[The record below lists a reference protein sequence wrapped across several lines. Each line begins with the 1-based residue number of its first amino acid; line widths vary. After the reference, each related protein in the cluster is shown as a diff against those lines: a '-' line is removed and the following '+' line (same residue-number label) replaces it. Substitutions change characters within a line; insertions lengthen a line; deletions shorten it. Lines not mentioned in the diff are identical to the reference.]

1 MIEAEWHDYHSQADF
16 AAAVAERVGEVIA
29 NACDARGE
37 ALIAIP
43 GGRSPV
49 PTFERLGDSAIDW
62 SRVTIVPTDDRLVS
76 TMSPFSNFALIA
88 RHFQPKG
95 ALIVPM
101 VGDRVTDYAGAG
113 ILANARLSDL
123 RWPPDLVWLGVGTDG
138 HTASIFP
145 GPDYED
151 ALDGPPARRALGV
164 LPDPLPPEAPVARVT
179 LTGPAIA
186 SARSLLLTLTGLE
199 KRAVLKR
206 ALEQGSCSR
215 TPIGRVL
222 ADAKTP
228 IDIRWCES

>member
-101 VGDRVTDYAGAG
+101 VGDRVTDYADAG